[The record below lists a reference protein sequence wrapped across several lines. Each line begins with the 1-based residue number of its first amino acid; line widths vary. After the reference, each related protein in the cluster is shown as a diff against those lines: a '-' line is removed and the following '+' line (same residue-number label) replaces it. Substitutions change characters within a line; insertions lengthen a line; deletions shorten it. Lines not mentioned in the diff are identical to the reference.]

1 MAIGTQSGSIEI
13 TIDRSG
19 AVYFK
24 VTGVKGTG
32 CMDLTE
38 ALEKALGIVASRER
52 TAEYYEV
59 SLSQATGQT
68 LETVRRPSK

>member
-1 MAIGTQSGSIEI
+1 MAIGSSRAGDQSGGTQGGSVEI

-24 VTGVKGTG
+24 VRGVKGAG

-38 ALEKALGIVASRER
+38 ALEKALGTVASRSEPASI
-52 TAEYYEV
+52 TK
-59 SLSQATGQT
+59 LH
-68 LETVRRPSK
+68 

>member
-1 MAIGTQSGSIEI
+1 MAIGSVEI

-19 AVYFK
+19 AVYFE
-24 VTGVKGTG
+24 VRGVKGAS

-38 ALEKALGIVASRER
+38 ALEKALGTVASRER

-59 SLSQATGQT
+59 SLSQAAGQT
-68 LETVRRPSK
+68 LETVRRTSK